1 VFLCSEERKNRAAAT
16 KIGTVK
22 NAKIELQQLLRMLE
36 EANKACLKLSRILNL
51 GMSVLTAQQLPCC
64 STSHPPSW
72 KTTSI

>member
-36 EANKACLKLSRILNL
+36 EANKACLMSRILNL
-51 GMSVLTAQQLPCC
+51 GMSVVCV
-64 STSHPPSW
+64 
-72 KTTSI
+72 